1 MAEPIDPRALRDAAG
16 QFATGVT
23 VVTTL
28 DRRGTP
34 VGLTANSFTSVSL
47 EPPMVL
53 FCLEKTSETLTAFES
68 GGGFAVHVLGAG
80 QLELSIRFA
89 SRGIDRFEGLHWTPG
104 IGGVPVLDGALAV
117 FECSTTHAYEGG
129 DHVIFVGTV
138 ERLGPVDDSGPALG
152 YFRGGYIETAG

>member
-1 MAEPIDPRALRDAAG
+1 MAEPIDPKALRDAAG

-28 DRRGTP
+28 DRSGTP

-53 FCLEKTSETLTAFES
+53 FCLDKTSETLAAFES
-68 GGGFAVHVLGAG
+68 GGGFAVHVLGAD

-89 SRGIDRFEGLHWTPG
+89 SRGIDRFEGLRWIPG
-104 IGGVPVLDGALAV
+104 IGGVPLLERALAV
-117 FECSTTHAYEGG
+117 FECSTTHAYDGG

-138 ERLGPVDDSGPALG
+138 ERLGPVDDARSALG
-152 YFRGGYIETAG
+152 YFRSGYIETAG